1 MTAFAAL
8 ALLLAAGRAS
18 AADSRPLTWQ
28 DCVGLALRGNPDLA
42 AARFAGEAGRA
53 NYRGSF
59 NRVLPTLSLTNTRS
73 ETESATPNT
82 HRWSAGATAR
92 LDLFDMAGYA
102 GIRSS
107 KAAWSRAEAQAR
119 QTSTELRFNLRRAF
133 LQLLFAQENSDVSRF
148 IRRIRADGA
157 QAVNLRY
164 ESGRE
169 SKGNMLRARAQLL
182 QAEADVAQSERDLRA
197 ARRALERHLGFDEFR
212 HVSATGT
219 LAAPAAPQFPE
230 RAEDMIELRPDI
242 AVRQSDIRSAE
253 AGLSSA
259 KSALWPKVSASFSR
273 DVTGRTEFPNSRWGW
288 SAVGTLSLPLFGGGP
303 SATYYDVAGSRSGLA
318 RAREELRAAR
328 SAAVADVEGA
338 WSDFARASAQAGVQ
352 AVLLEAA
359 RQRSEEADIRYA
371 GGLLS
376 YDNWEIIATD
386 RVSQERQELQ
396 SRLNAMSNEAAWDRA
411 RGRGLED

>member
-1 MTAFAAL
+1 MTASALAVLLFAA
-8 ALLLAAGRAS
+8 APAS
-18 AADSRPLTWQ
+18 AADPQPLAWR

-42 AARFAGEAGRA
+42 AARLAGEAGRA
-53 NYRGSF
+53 AYRGSL
-59 NRVLPTLSLTNTRS
+59 NAVLPTLSLTNTRS
-73 ETESATPNT
+73 ETESSAPST
-82 HRWSAGATAR
+82 HRWSAGATAK
-92 LDLFDMAGYA
+92 LDVFDRASYA

-119 QTSTELRFNLRRAF
+119 QTSTELRFGLRRAF
-133 LQLLFAQENSDVSRF
+133 LQLLFAQENSEVSRF
-148 IRRIRADGA
+148 IRRIRVDGA

-197 ARRALERHLGFDEFR
+197 ASRALERHLGFEEFR
-212 HVSATGT
+212 RVSATGT
-219 LAAPAAPQFPE
+219 LEAPAAPQFPE
-230 RAEDMIELRPDI
+230 RAEDLVERRPDI
-242 AVRQSDIRSAE
+242 AVRQSGVRSAE
-253 AGLSSA
+253 AALASA
-259 KSALWPKVSASFSR
+259 KSALWPRLSASFSR
-273 DVTGRTEFPNSRWGW
+273 DVTGRTEFPNARWGW

-303 SATYYDVAGSRSGLA
+303 TATYYDVAGSRSSLS

-328 SAAVADVEGA
+328 GAAVADVEGA
-338 WSDFARASAQAGVQ
+338 WSDFARASSQAAVQ
-352 AVLLEAA
+352 AALLEAA

-376 YDNWEIIATD
+376 YDNWEIITTD
-386 RVSQERQELQ
+386 RVGQERQELQ
-396 SRLNAMSNEAAWDRA
+396 SRLNAMTGEAAWDRA